1 MPLLLPP
8 RFFFGSVAPMRKLLA
23 ITMTATLL
31 LVSGVPMSSAK
42 ECAMPMPDTGIMAD
56 MHAMHGMQQSAD
68 QQEMH
73 AAHDM
78 HEMHGGEMSMQ
89 HEHAAA
95 PQPRGR
101 LAEIKSEC
109 CCSFHGLIDS
119 LPHLLA
125 PHMTSDIAMLTEAGS
140 ESGLLYVETAWLVR
154 KARIPLPPPELI
166 S

>member
-1 MPLLLPP
+1 
-8 RFFFGSVAPMRKLLA
+8 MRKLLA
-23 ITMTATLL
+23 MTMTATLL
-31 LVSGVPMSSAK
+31 IISGVPMSPAK
-42 ECAMPMPDTGIMAD
+42 ECAMPMKGGAGMGE
-56 MHAMHGMQQSAD
+56 MHAMHGMPSAAE

-73 AAHDM
+73 DMHSM
-78 HEMHGGEMSMQ
+78 HEMHDMQAMHDGDEPMQ

-101 LAEIKSEC
+101 LAEIKAEC

-125 PHMTSDIAMLTEAGS
+125 PHMTSDPSVLSLAGPS
-140 ESGLLYVETAWLVR
+140 ADSTYVETNWLVR
-154 KARIPLPPPELI
+154 KTRIPLPPPELI